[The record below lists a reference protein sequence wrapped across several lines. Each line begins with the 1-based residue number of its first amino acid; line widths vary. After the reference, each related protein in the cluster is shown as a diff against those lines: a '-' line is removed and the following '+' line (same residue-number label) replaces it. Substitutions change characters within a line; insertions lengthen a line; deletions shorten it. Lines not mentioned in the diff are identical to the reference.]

1 MKIFDMKILDAAFA
15 HPQGLLGRLGGTI
28 MARSSGLRNEWII
41 SLLDVRPD
49 DRILEVGFGPGVV
62 IQSLATRATE
72 GFIAGI
78 DASPLMVQQASKR
91 NAQAIRDGRVHLQLG
106 SALALPCEDASFDTA
121 LSINSVQIWPDS
133 LAGVKEIRRVLKA
146 GGRIALAL
154 QPVWVRED
162 GEVRKIGA
170 ELVELLDKAG
180 FQQTRL
186 EFKPMKPMAC
196 VCALGIK

>member
-1 MKIFDMKILDAAFA
+1 MNMLDAAFA
-15 HPQGLLGRLGGTI
+15 HPLGLLGRLGGMI

-41 SLLDVRPD
+41 SLLDVQHD

-62 IQSLATRATE
+62 IQFLATKAPE

-78 DASPLMVQQASKR
+78 DASPLMVQQASKL
-91 NAQAIRDGRVHLQLG
+91 NAQAIRDGHVHLQQG
-106 SALALPCEDASFDTA
+106 SALALPYEDASFSTA
-121 LSINSVQIWPDS
+121 LTINSVQIWPDS
-133 LAGVKEIRRVLKA
+133 LAGVKEMQRVLKP
-146 GGRIALAL
+146 GGLIALAL

-162 GEVRKIGA
+162 SEVKKIGA
-170 ELVELLDKAG
+170 DLVTLLDKTG
-180 FQQTRL
+180 FLQTRL

>member
-15 HPQGLLGRLGGTI
+15 RPQGLLGRLGGTI

-41 SLLDVRPD
+41 SLLDVQRD
-49 DRILEVGFGPGVV
+49 NRILEVGFGPGVV
-62 IQSLATRATE
+62 IQSLATKAQE

-78 DASPLMVQQASKR
+78 DASPLMVQQASKL
-91 NAQAIRDGRVHLQLG
+91 NAQTIRNGRLHLQQG
-106 SALALPCEDASFDTA
+106 SALALPYEDASFDTA
-121 LSINSVQIWPDS
+121 LTINSVQIWPDS
-133 LAGVKEIRRVLKA
+133 LAGVKEMQRVLKP
-146 GGRIALAL
+146 GGLIALAL

-162 GEVRKIGA
+162 SEVKKIGA
-170 ELVELLDKAG
+170 DLVTLLDKTG
-180 FQQTRL
+180 FLQTRL

>member
-15 HPQGLLGRLGGTI
+15 RPQGLLGRLGGTI

-41 SLLDVRPD
+41 SLLDVQRD
-49 DRILEVGFGPGVV
+49 NRILEVGFGPGVV
-62 IQSLATRATE
+62 IQSLATKAQE

-78 DASPLMVQQASKR
+78 DASPLMVQQASKL
-91 NAQAIRDGRVHLQLG
+91 NAQTIRNGRLHLQQG
-106 SALALPCEDASFDTA
+106 SALALPYEDASFSTA
-121 LSINSVQIWPDS
+121 LTINSVQIWPDS
-133 LAGVKEIRRVLKA
+133 LAGVKEMQRVLKP
-146 GGRIALAL
+146 GGLIALAL

-162 GEVRKIGA
+162 SKVRKIGA
-170 ELVELLDKAG
+170 DLVTLLDKTG
-180 FQQTRL
+180 FRQTRL